1 MFEVPSQRLLT
12 TNINYQPPRTHR
24 TDQVPSQ
31 CQLHLAKLKRLSS
44 LGTSS
49 QSEASLVSR
58 ESLSTNERRVSES
71 SEE

>member
-12 TNINYQPPRTHR
+12 TNINYQPPLTHR